1 MQNDGIILVNKRKD
15 WTSRDVVN
23 KACRLL
29 NTKKIGHCG
38 TLDPFATGVLILGIN
53 KGTKILQFLEN
64 GNKKYIAKLKLGLIS
79 ETLDF
84 TGKEI
89 ESVPVEKYGKT
100 KIIQVLQSF
109 LGKSMQLT
117 PKYSARKVDGKKLY
131 EYARQGIEI
140 EDIYREIEV
149 FSINLIDYYE
159 DTIVFMA
166 DVSKG
171 TYIRQLGLDIAKKLG
186 TAGILEDLERISI
199 GNFTID
205 QAIDVEEIT
214 YEKVFPYDKSLDFMP
229 TIKVHDEL
237 LRMISNGMTVRL
249 NTDEEI
255 VLIKSFEGKNIAVYQ
270 KFKNGLYKCLRGL

>member
-38 TLDPFATGVLILGIN
+38 TLDPFATGILILGAN

-64 GNKKYIAKLKLGLIS
+64 GRKKYIAKLKLGVLT
-79 ETLDF
+79 ETLDI
-84 TGKEI
+84 TGKE
-89 ESVPVEKYGKT
+89 VENVAFETYEKS
-100 KIIQVLQSF
+100 KIIEVLQSF
-109 LGKSMQLT
+109 LGKSMQVT

-149 FSINLIDYYE
+149 FNIGLIEYKDNCITFLAE
-159 DTIVFMA
+159 
-166 DVSKG
+166 VSKG

-186 TAGILEDLERISI
+186 TAGILEELERISV
-199 GNFTID
+199 GNFTLD

-214 YEKVFPYDKSLDFMP
+214 YDKIYDYNKSLDFMP
-229 TIKVHDEL
+229 IVTVNGEL
-237 LRMISNGMTVRL
+237 LKMVSNGMTIRL
-249 NTDEEI
+249 NSNEEI
-255 VLIKSFEGKNIAVYQ
+255 VLIKNEKNENLAVYQ
-270 KFKNGLYKCLRGL
+270 KYKNGLYKSLRGL